1 MGIESRGG
9 NDIGLC
15 TKVVLHL
22 MEEFEGSGLH
32 LYTDNYYT
40 SPTLYQH
47 LYKHGINAC
56 GTCSSSRRGFH
67 KERVLKLTDLN
78 RGKFLFR
85 SNGLLL
91 ATSWVD

>member
-1 MGIESRGG
+1 MDTKLYTGKGIESRRG

-40 SPTLYQH
+40 SPTFHQH
-47 LYKHGINAC
+47 
-56 GTCSSSRRGFH
+56 S
-67 KERVLKLTDLN
+67 E
-78 RGKFLFR
+78 
-85 SNGLLL
+85 
-91 ATSWVD
+91 